1 VSKNDFNWG
10 LLTKRNLYSMMYSA
24 GKDIVGKKM
33 SVASIQKHIS
43 SHLKS
48 HLPIKVTKRQNDPS
62 QKRGLVYLGGA
73 YYSEYDKN
81 NWGRYIEIVLCYH
94 PLDERVRFTEYRWQG
109 MCSLF
114 ADTILH
120 EVIHLRQYR
129 ARNFKD
135 IVGYES
141 TAHYA
146 RDRKEQEY
154 YGHRDEM
161 GAFAFN
167 IACEMISRFGDD
179 RKAIQKYMDSMQCKR
194 RPKST
199 YNQYLKAFDYNHNH
213 NIIRRMKKKILA
225 QIDNAVLGK
234 PFKTQDHLTY

>member
-1 VSKNDFNWG
+1 MSKNDFNWS

-48 HLPIKVTKRQNDPS
+48 NLPIKVTKRQNDFT
-62 QKRGLVYLGGA
+62 QKRGLAYLGGA

-94 PLDERVRFTEYRWQG
+94 PLDDRIRLTEYRWQG
-109 MCSLF
+109 LCSLF

-120 EVIHLRQYR
+120 EVIHMRQYR
-129 ARNFKD
+129 ARKFKD

-167 IACEMISRFGDD
+167 IACEMVSRFGNN
-179 RKAIQKYMDSMQCKR
+179 RTAIQKYMDSMQCKR

-199 YNQYLKAFDYNHNH
+199 YNEYLKTFGYNHNH

>member
-1 VSKNDFNWG
+1 VSKNDFNWS

-24 GKDIVGKKM
+24 GKDIVGKKL
-33 SVASIQKHIS
+33 SVAVIQKRIS

-48 HLPIKVTKRQNDPS
+48 NLPIKVTKRQHDFT
-62 QKRGLVYLGGA
+62 QKRGLAYLGGA

-81 NWGRYIEIVLCYH
+81 NWGRYIEIILCYH
-94 PLDERVRFTEYRWQG
+94 PLDDRIRLTEYRWQG
-109 MCSLF
+109 LCSLF

-120 EVIHLRQYR
+120 EVIHMRQYR
-129 ARNFKD
+129 ARKFKD

-167 IACEMISRFGDD
+167 IACEMVSRFGND
-179 RKAIQKYMDSMQCKR
+179 RTAIQKYMDSMQCKR

-199 YNQYLKAFDYNHNH
+199 YNEYLKTFGYNHNH

>member
-1 VSKNDFNWG
+1 MSKPEFNWS

-24 GKDIVGKKM
+24 GKDIVGKKLA
-33 SVASIQKHIS
+33 VADLQKVIS
-43 SHLKS
+43 GHLKS
-48 HLPIKVTKRQNDPS
+48 NLPIKVTKRQNDAG
-62 QKRGLVYLGGA
+62 QKRGLAYLGGA
-73 YYSEYDKN
+73 YYSQYDKN
-81 NWGRYIEIVLCYH
+81 NQGRYIEIVLSYH
-94 PLDERVRFTEYRWQG
+94 PLDERIRLTEYRWQN

-120 EVIHLRQYR
+120 EVIHMRQYR
-129 ARNFKD
+129 SRNFKV
-135 IVGYES
+135 IPGYES
-141 TAHYA
+141 TAHYLK
-146 RDRKEQEY
+146 DRREQEY

-167 IACEMISRFGDD
+167 IACEMVSQFGND
-179 RKAIQKYMDSMQCKR
+179 RRTIQKYMDSMQCKR

-225 QIDNAVLGK
+225 QIDNAVIGK
-234 PFKTQDHLTY
+234 PFRTQDYLTY

>member
-1 VSKNDFNWG
+1 MSRKDFNWS

-24 GKDIVGKKM
+24 GKDVVGKKL
-33 SVASIQKHIS
+33 AITELQKFIS

-48 HLPIKVTKRQNDPS
+48 NLPIKVTKRQNDPK
-62 QKRGLVYLGGA
+62 QKRGLPYLGGA
-73 YYSEYDKN
+73 YYSQYDQAN
-81 NWGRYIEIVLCYH
+81 HQRYIEIVLSYH
-94 PLDERVRFTEYRWQG
+94 PSDEKIRLTEYRWQS

-120 EVIHLRQYR
+120 EIIHMRQYR
-129 ARNFKD
+129 ARNFKF
-135 IVGYES
+135 IPGYES
-141 TAHYA
+141 TAHYVKDQ
-146 RDRKEQEY
+146 REQEY

-167 IACEMISRFGDD
+167 IACDMVSRFGND
-179 RKAIQKYMDSMQCKR
+179 RKAIQKYMDGLKCKR
-194 RPKST
+194 HPKST

-213 NIIRRMKKKILA
+213 NIIRRMKKKILN

-234 PFKTQDHLTY
+234 PFRTTDYLTY

>member
-1 VSKNDFNWG
+1 VSKNDFNWS
-10 LLTKRNLYSMMYSA
+10 LLTKRNLYSMMHSA
-24 GKDIVGKKM
+24 GKDIVGKKL
-33 SVASIQKHIS
+33 SVAVIQKHIS
-43 SHLKS
+43 NHLKS
-48 HLPIKVTKRQNDPS
+48 NLPIKVTKRQTDFS
-62 QKRGLVYLGGA
+62 QKQGLTYLGGA
-73 YYSEYDKN
+73 YYSDYDKN
-81 NWGRYIEIVLCYH
+81 NWGRCIEIIFCYH
-94 PLDERVRFTEYRWQG
+94 PLDKHLHLTEYRWQN
-109 MCSLF
+109 MCALF

-120 EVIHLRQYR
+120 EIIHMRQYR
-129 ARNFKD
+129 ARNFKN

-141 TAHYA
+141 TAHYV

-167 IACEMISRFGDD
+167 IACEMVGRFGND
-179 RKAIQKYMDSMQCKR
+179 RTAIQKYMDSMQCKR

-199 YNQYLKAFDYNHNH
+199 YNEYLKTFGYNHNH

-225 QIDNAVLGK
+225 QIDNAIVGK